1 MIEAP
6 PRATHSPL
14 AASFGT
20 LGRPMPTKDEL
31 QKLDCEGLRT
41 LLLLTVQD
49 MELLLQEL
57 ARRRVER
64 RQEALGDRQEA
75 RDDWP
80 YLIPNAS

>member
-1 MIEAP
+1 
-6 PRATHSPL
+6 
-14 AASFGT
+14 
-20 LGRPMPTKDEL
+20 MPTKDEL

-64 RQEALGDRQEA
+64 RQELK
-75 RDDWP
+75 
-80 YLIPNAS
+80 